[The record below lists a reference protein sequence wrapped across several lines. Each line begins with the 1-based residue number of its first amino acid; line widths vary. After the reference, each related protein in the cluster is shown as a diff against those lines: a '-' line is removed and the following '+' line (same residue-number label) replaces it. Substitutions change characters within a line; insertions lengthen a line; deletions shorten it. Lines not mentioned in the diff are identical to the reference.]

1 MTTYVVAARSQN
13 TNSFGLRGYIF
24 VDINGNACE
33 AASGH
38 FEHYEGDRVEVQS
51 GDPET
56 AFANAGYEIPH
67 NRPKAPPPV
76 IKQIWKVM
84 PKAKAKCSH
93 CYHEVLAENV
103 VDGLC
108 PTCQP
113 HEVDPNA
120 FDIVGFMM
128 AWENEDMTEK
138 QVVEGFQHLLDQ
150 NLAHTLQGC
159 YGRTAAALIEQGLCK
174 DTHGVFTGAGV

>member
-38 FEHYEGDRVEVQS
+38 FNHYEGDRVSVRD
-51 GDPET
+51 GDPER

-67 NRPKAPPPV
+67 ARPKAPPNV
-76 IKQIWKVM
+76 VKEVWKVQ
-84 PKAKAKCSH
+84 PKAKGKCNK
-93 CYHEVLAENV
+93 CFTEVLAENV

-120 FDIVGFMM
+120 FEVVGFIMVYEGGQLDDD
-128 AWENEDMTEK
+128 AT
-138 QVVEGFQHLLDQ
+138 VEGFQKLIDEG
-150 NLAHTLQGC
+150 TCWSLQGH
-159 YGRTAAALIEQGLCK
+159 YGRTAKALIEQGLCH
-174 DTHGVFTGAGV
+174 DTHAVLA